1 MVDGPI
7 PYEVEY
13 LFWVGCAG
21 AIDDRAKKVTKAVAE
36 LHAHRRR
43 RVRRPRLGRDL
54 LGRPGPPHG
63 QRVRLPA
70 AGHGERRDAQRR
82 LRGPRAG
89 HAQDRRDLPALLQL
103 ARPGVPAG
111 RRRVR
116 GHPPHAAA
124 QPARRGGPAHPGH
137 AGRPQGHLPRPVL
150 PRPAQQGLHA
160 AARDPR
166 LRPGPLHPGDAPLQ
180 GPRLLLRRRRRAHV
194 DGGED
199 RQADQRRAHRGGA
212 RARSRRHLHRLP
224 VLHHDAQRRA
234 EHEEAE
240 RRGQGPRRGP
250 RRQPDP
256 AALDGRRSAR
266 PGTDSGPEVG
276 DVADDPAGTG
286 SAGHRARHP
295 ATRRRVPPPSR
306 APPYAGTGLPVLLQL
321 RVTVPPDRTDRVRE
335 LFENDPGTAHLAVLP
350 GASVSPA
357 GDLVL
362 ADVARE
368 SADGLVARAARPATS
383 HRDGAH
389 RDHRRRRGGLQ
400 RGAERPR
407 SRRPATPRTPWSGSR
422 SSGRRTPTPR
432 CRSPTW
438 PS

>member
-36 LHAHRRR
+36 LHAHRRG

-70 AGHGERRDAQRR
+70 ARHGERRDPQRR

-89 HAQDRRDLPALLQL
+89 HPQDRGDLPALLQL
-103 ARPGVPAG
+103 PRPGVPAG

-150 PRPAQQGLHA
+150 PRPAQQGLHT

-166 LRPGPLHPGDAPLQ
+166 LRPGPHHPGDAPLQ
-180 GPRLLLRRRRRAHV
+180 GPRLLLRRRRCPHV

-224 VLHHDAQRRA
+224 VLHHDAERRA
-234 EHEEAE
+234 EHQEAG
-240 RRGQGPRRGP
+240 RARPRTTSRSSTSARSCCARWPRSGPRART
-250 RRQPDP
+250 P
-256 AALDGRRSAR
+256 APRSA
-266 PGTDSGPEVG
+266 
-276 DVADDPAGTG
+276 
-286 SAGHRARHP
+286 
-295 ATRRRVPPPSR
+295 PS
-306 APPYAGTGLPVLLQL
+306 PT
-321 RVTVPPDRTDRVRE
+321 T
-335 LFENDPGTAHLAVLP
+335 
-350 GASVSPA
+350 
-357 GDLVL
+357 
-362 ADVARE
+362 
-368 SADGLVARAARPATS
+368 RPAPA
-383 HRDGAH
+383 R
-389 RDHRRRRGGLQ
+389 
-400 RGAERPR
+400 RPR
-407 SRRPATPRTPWSGSR
+407 STAHRPDGRTTARDTSG
-422 SSGRRTPTPR
+422 
-432 CRSPTW
+432 
-438 PS
+438 